1 MTAKPSDILHTS
13 KLIRSTFEDEKEF
26 NSDIDFDTY
35 LEQQF
40 VDNYNLYRY
49 KDKISIKTIKRYIDI
64 FDKLN
69 MKLNIYTSFVKP
81 ELNEYFNPTLNRLLI
96 TDFLLS
102 IIKLN
107 DDPFLKHL
115 KQLNF
120 VDFFTIFIELSY
132 FFDFVNFLD
141 VDNDFLNYLKFHL
154 VLFSISLNRASID
167 KHFGHISWILDE
179 FFKHE
184 VCSLLLERF
193 DMCHEK
199 NEYYIF
205 PLDVETNYNYILKE
219 FDLNI
224 DYKTDEYKHLDN
236 LFYIK
241 YGRLHYQKRSKW
253 DNTIEDIIDVKCD
266 KTNWRDVEYDYD
278 SYYYGEK
285 PKIKSSDP
293 NYSTYIKQFMIR
305 KYQFALEKL
314 NARKKMINESNL
326 RIKDYSFF
334 YKLDDMDDK
343 NKFDK
348 VRLLSFIGE
357 LLNYENMSTHDIK
370 YCFREAYEQ
379 GHLELVKQISKY
391 CDEQFI
397 SNYHLT
403 TEIDKMEINQFII
416 STYKNNRAKIAD
428 NVDKYIKMKNT

>member
-26 NSDIDFDTY
+26 NTDIDFETY

-49 KDKISIKTIKRYIDI
+49 KDKISIKTIKRYIDT

-69 MKLNIYTSFVKP
+69 TKFNIYTSFVKP

-107 DDPFLKHL
+107 DDPFLKNM

-184 VCSLLLERF
+184 VCSLLLEQF
-193 DMCHEK
+193 DMYREK
-199 NEYYIF
+199 SEYYIF
-205 PLDVETNYNYILKE
+205 PLDVETNYAYILKE
-219 FDLNI
+219 FDLNV
-224 DYKTDEYKHLDN
+224 DYKTDEYKHLDD
-236 LFYIK
+236 LFYVK
-241 YGRLHYQKRSKW
+241 YGRLYNTKRSSW
-253 DNTIEDIIDVKCD
+253 DKTIEHMIGVKYYNKD
-266 KTNWRDVEYDYD
+266 LSDDDTEDYDAYYDY
-278 SYYYGEK
+278 GGK
-285 PKIKSSDP
+285 PKIK
-293 NYSTYIKQFMIR
+293 
-305 KYQFALEKL
+305 
-314 NARKKMINESNL
+314 
-326 RIKDYSFF
+326 
-334 YKLDDMDDK
+334 
-343 NKFDK
+343 
-348 VRLLSFIGE
+348 
-357 LLNYENMSTHDIK
+357 
-370 YCFREAYEQ
+370 
-379 GHLELVKQISKY
+379 
-391 CDEQFI
+391 
-397 SNYHLT
+397 
-403 TEIDKMEINQFII
+403 
-416 STYKNNRAKIAD
+416 
-428 NVDKYIKMKNT
+428 

>member
-1 MTAKPSDILHTS
+1 
-13 KLIRSTFEDEKEF
+13 
-26 NSDIDFDTY
+26 
-35 LEQQF
+35 
-40 VDNYNLYRY
+40 
-49 KDKISIKTIKRYIDI
+49 
-64 FDKLN
+64 

-154 VLFSISLNRASID
+154 VLFSLFLNRASIE

-184 VCSLLLERF
+184 VCSLLLEQF
-193 DMCHEK
+193 DMYREK
-199 NEYYIF
+199 SEYYIF
-205 PLDVETNYNYILKE
+205 PLDMETNYDYILKE

-236 LFYIK
+236 LFYVK
-241 YGRLHYQKRSKW
+241 YGRLHNKKRAKW
-253 DNTIEDIIDVKCD
+253 DNTIEDIICVKCD
-266 KTNWRDVEYDYD
+266 NIDLFDIDEGDYD
-278 SYYYGEK
+278 AYYYGEK

-334 YKLDDMDDK
+334 YKLEDIDDK

-348 VRLLSFIGE
+348 VRLLTFIGE
-357 LLNYENMSTHDIK
+357 LLNYENMSSNDVIC
-370 YCFREAYEQ
+370 CFREAYEQ

-391 CDEQFI
+391 CDEHFI
-397 SNYHLT
+397 SNYQLS

-416 STYKNNRAKIAD
+416 STYKNNRAKIID
-428 NVDKYIKMKNT
+428 NFNTYIKMKNT